1 MLVDETIRKLNLY
14 NVKDTIIG
22 NQTIRGI
29 SGGERK
35 RTSIAK
41 EIIYEPKILFV
52 DEPTSGLDSFQAAM
66 VVQNLKEM
74 AKENRIIITVIHQ
87 PSSQMYQL
95 FDNLMLLSEGRVI
108 YFGKASKT
116 MEYFTRLGAH

>member
-1 MLVDETIRKLNLY
+1 MLVDETIRSLNLY

-22 NQTIRGI
+22 NQTVRGI

-87 PSSQMYQL
+87 PSSQM
-95 FDNLMLLSEGRVI
+95 
-108 YFGKASKT
+108 
-116 MEYFTRLGAH
+116 